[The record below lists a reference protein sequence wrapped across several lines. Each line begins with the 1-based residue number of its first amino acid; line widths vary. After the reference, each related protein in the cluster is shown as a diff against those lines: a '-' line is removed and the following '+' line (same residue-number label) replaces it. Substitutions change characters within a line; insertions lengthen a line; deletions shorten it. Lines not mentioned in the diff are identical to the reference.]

1 MMDDHHAKIDRSGM
15 RSLLAAGFMLAG
27 CAAQATDD
35 QPLGASMIHSR
46 FSGRTFSG
54 VQHGN
59 RFLLHFEPNGIA
71 SVNGPTAEYGRWRT
85 TEEGLCLHWHEG
97 PETCA
102 PVYQIGFAR
111 YRVGD
116 AEINSQETFADHPFD
131 NDFQR
136 GFGDRNFERR

>member
-1 MMDDHHAKIDRSGM
+1 MSLVVAASC
-15 RSLLAAGFMLAG
+15 LLAD
-27 CAAQATDD
+27 CVSQPTDD

-46 FSGRTFSG
+46 FSGRTFNG
-54 VQHGN
+54 LQHGN
-59 RFLLHFEPNGIA
+59 GFLLHLEPNGIA

-85 TEEGLCLHWHEG
+85 TEEGLCLKWHEG

-116 AEINSQETFADHPFD
+116 AEMDSQETFPLDRGFE
-131 NDFQR
+131 R
-136 GFGDRNFERR
+136 GFGGRDFEHRWDRPAFGP